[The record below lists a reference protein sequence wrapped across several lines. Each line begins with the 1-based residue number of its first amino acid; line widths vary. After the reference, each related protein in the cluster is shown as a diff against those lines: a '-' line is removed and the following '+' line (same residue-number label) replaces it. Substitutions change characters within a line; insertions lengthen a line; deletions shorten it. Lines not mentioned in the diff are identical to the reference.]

1 MARVNCSIASVG
13 LVLLLVDVSELGM
26 GQERVFLQSDGLL
39 VVGGGLVE
47 TAALESNEAAVDQE
61 HILELVVGR
70 LLESLEG
77 LLEIRLGLLELEIRP
92 IPSGL
97 PRALDCSLTSF

>member
-1 MARVNCSIASVG
+1 
-13 LVLLLVDVSELGM
+13 M
-26 GQERVFLQSDGLL
+26 GQERVLLQSDGLL

-70 LLESLEG
+70 ALESLQG
-77 LLEIRLGLLELEIRP
+77 LLEIRLGFARTRTRP
-92 IPSGL
+92 MLSGR
-97 PRALDCSLTSF
+97 PRAPDWS